1 MVNPVN
7 PVNPLKGFFPEEDA
21 WKTFRH
27 SFNQY
32 WVLCFGRK
40 ACCHAFY
47 TKWDHQ
53 AKLQIQP
60 WKLQDNLLSQ
70 ILRHGTRIGQG
81 SCSSH
86 HSKKI
91 QLQPAPNHPNHHNH
105 QARLWSNTNTTL
117 YQLLTTCYQCS
128 RIMDFQPEEISSTGS
143 TAGNHGSV
151 CPEAFFVLVDWQE
164 NPGESGATSRKL
176 LHQEYSTCQFRTTFH
191 HGNWFSTWIHRWQIV
206 PHRKGL
212 FIASLQMSKI
222 GGV

>member
-1 MVNPVN
+1 MLEKHSVTVSTSTEYCA
-7 PVNPLKGFFPEEDA
+7 LEEKHVVMPSTQSGA
-21 WKTFRH
+21 IKQNCKFM
-27 SFNQY
+27 
-32 WVLCFGRK
+32 
-40 ACCHAFY
+40 
-47 TKWDHQ
+47 
-53 AKLQIQP
+53 QIQP
-60 WKLQDNLLSQ
+60 WKLQNNLLSQ

-117 YQLLTTCYQCS
+117 YQLLTTCNQCS

-164 NPGESGATSRKL
+164 NPGESG
-176 LHQEYSTCQFRTTFH
+176 
-191 HGNWFSTWIHRWQIV
+191 NWWCNQQ
-206 PHRKGL
+206 K
-212 FIASLQMSKI
+212 IASS
-222 GGV
+222 GVLYLPISHNFPPWKLVFHLDPPMANSPT

>member
-1 MVNPVN
+1 M
-7 PVNPLKGFFPEEDA
+7 
-21 WKTFRH
+21 
-27 SFNQY
+27 
-32 WVLCFGRK
+32 
-40 ACCHAFY
+40 
-47 TKWDHQ
+47 
-53 AKLQIQP
+53 
-60 WKLQDNLLSQ
+60 SQ

-143 TAGNHGSV
+143 TAGNHGSARKHSL
-151 CPEAFFVLVDWQE
+151 CWWIDKRTLE
-164 NPGESGATSRKL
+164 NLRTDNGATSRKL
-176 LHQEYSTCQFRTTFH
+176 LHQEYSTCQFHATFH
-191 HGNWFSTWIHRWQIV
+191 HGNWCSTWIHRWQIV

-222 GGV
+222 WGC